1 MVKKLVSLV
10 VNVSAHDPLIIR
22 SILQAPGETGD
33 AAAPAMLPWRIV
45 SEAVPTAA
53 QHLYS
58 IVSLAFSLNLVFVR
72 LQRPHGVVARCS

>member
-33 AAAPAMLPWRIV
+33 AAAAPAMLPSGELPVGGGADGEALGTSTRIV
-45 SEAVPTAA
+45 N
-53 QHLYS
+53 
-58 IVSLAFSLNLVFVR
+58 LAFSLNLVFG
-72 LQRPHGVVARCS
+72 PTAETPTE